1 MNNTDK
7 RLLRLVSVK
16 HKLLLVADKLSDALV
31 KVHNSVDKIE
41 QLIKAERAKLD

>member
-16 HKLLLVADKLSDALV
+16 HKLLLIADKLSDALV
-31 KVHNSVDKIE
+31 KVHNSIDKIE
-41 QLIKAERAKLD
+41 ELIKIERAGLN